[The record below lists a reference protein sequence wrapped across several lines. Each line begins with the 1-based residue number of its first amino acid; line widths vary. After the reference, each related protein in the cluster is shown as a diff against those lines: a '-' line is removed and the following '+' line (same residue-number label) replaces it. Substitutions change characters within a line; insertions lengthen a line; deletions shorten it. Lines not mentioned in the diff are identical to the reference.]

1 MFITELDVINDMLAS
16 LGELPV
22 NAVTEDHPLVAAG
35 LRMLRVCNLREQAKT
50 WWFNK
55 ELVTLSPDAATGFI
69 YVPADTINIDPASQ
83 WTRLTQRGRRLFDPT
98 RPDGYIFGS
107 SVVCT
112 LIRCVPFEE
121 LPPLA
126 QAYISLD
133 AQKDF
138 QKAYD
143 ADRVK
148 YEQLA
153 ADRRDAYMTLR
164 AEDIR
169 NRKSNLLY
177 NPTTLAQMTAAGMK
191 GPMSGTQHTY
201 SAVAG
206 GGSCPPPVDLDTPN
220 FVDLFEET
228 LT

>member
-55 ELVTLSPDAATGFI
+55 DLVTLTPDAATGFI
-69 YVPADTINIDPASQ
+69 YVPADTINIDPASPV
-83 WTRLTQRGRRLFDPT
+83 TRLTQRGRRLFDPT
-98 RPDGYIFGS
+98 RPDGYVFGQ

-112 LIRCVPFEE
+112 LIRCIPFEE

-143 ADRVK
+143 ADRTK
-148 YEQLA
+148 YEQLSM
-153 ADRRDAYMTLR
+153 DRREAYMTLR

-177 NPTTLAQMTAAGMK
+177 NPSTLSQMQASGMK
-191 GPMSGTQHTY
+191 VQIHGGAPTY
-201 SAVAG
+201 ASNLG
-206 GGSCPPPVDLDTPN
+206 SGSCPPPVDLDTPN
-220 FVDLFEET
+220 FVDLFEEN